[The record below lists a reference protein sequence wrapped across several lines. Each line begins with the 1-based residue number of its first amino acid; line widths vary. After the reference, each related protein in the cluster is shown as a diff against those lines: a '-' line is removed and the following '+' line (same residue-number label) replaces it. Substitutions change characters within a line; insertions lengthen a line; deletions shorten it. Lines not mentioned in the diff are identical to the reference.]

1 MNTHVRMKILNM
13 VKNKI
18 ISKEEGAKLL
28 KEIQHVS
35 LPPDNLY
42 EAVMLRKPG
51 TEQDI
56 DVQPMVDQDPGP
68 YEVQIL
74 VKAFPINFS
83 DFLLIKGLYPMMPEY
98 PFTPGVEVSG
108 VIRKI
113 GKNVTRVKVGDEVI
127 GVMRP
132 ECGGQASL
140 VITDETLVV
149 HKPPN
154 VTHEE
159 ACGFPAAF
167 LSTYMAFEKAQVTE
181 HDTIYIPT
189 ATGTNGLVAVQLA
202 QYIGADIYA
211 SAGFQHKLDYLQRLG
226 VKHLINYQ
234 QEDVEE
240 TILQMT
246 NQRGVDVVINTVAG
260 ESIQK
265 GLNILAPEGRY
276 VELAVFGLQSSE
288 KLDLSNLVN
297 NQSLFSF
304 NVKKFMSSHPEK
316 RCYYLDMMAAC
327 LKQGI
332 VKPNIAKVFP
342 FTNIKEGYQAKQDRA
357 TIGRIIVNFPQTER
371 IDTQRM
377 PQEKNIFQ
385 KDNKPLFGKS
395 HLNDTHNLERM
406 QREQTEEKMY
416 QSHGITED
424 IAIIGISG
432 RFADA
437 NNVDQYWEN
446 LMNGKNSIVDIP
458 LERWDNEP
466 HFDPDHQ
473 KWDKT
478 SNNWG
483 GFMQHVDLFD
493 SLFFN
498 ISGHEAE
505 QMDPQQR
512 VFLEESWRALEDAGY
527 ATEKISDQR
536 CGVYVGVAKG
546 DYVAKMQ
553 ESGMPMGA
561 QSFWGNES
569 SILAARISYH
579 LNLKGP
585 AIAIDTACSSSLVAV
600 HMACQSLLSGE
611 CDLALAGGVFIYT
624 TPGFIKVASSGGMLS
639 PEGQCKTFD
648 NHADGFVPGEA
659 AGAIVLKQ
667 LHKAERDGD
676 KIYGIIKGSNINQD
690 GKTNGITA
698 PSSTSQTEVQQAVYD
713 KFDIHPETIQYIEAH
728 GTGTK
733 LGDPIEIAALTNTFR
748 KYTNKEQ
755 FCGIGSVKTNIGHTA
770 AAAGVANIIKLLM
783 AFKHRQLPP
792 SLNFNTPNEHID
804 FNKSPFFV
812 NDTLREW
819 EVTGD
824 QPRRAAT
831 SSFGFSGTNAH
842 MVLEEYPEQHK
853 PNTRPLPFYLIPLS
867 AKTHTALQHKKEN
880 LANWLEA
887 DGKHARLEDLSY
899 TLCVRRSHFSERTA
913 WVVKHKEELINYL
926 RDDESVLAEQE
937 SDVESMMNDEQLIDH
952 ELIIKKLNDTTPPS
966 QLKTYLNQLAHVF
979 KHGVNISWDKIFQ
992 HGRYR
997 VLSLPAYPFEGT
1009 RYWVV
1014 EDKNENKRQAND
1026 EDLSQPTNTLH
1037 PLVTRNTSTLSVH
1050 RYTTDL
1056 QPDGFYFTDHVI
1068 NGEKVFPGVCF
1079 IEMSRAAGEL
1089 AGEEKISLVQDIC
1102 WIRPLTIN
1110 VDPKEVHI
1118 NLYPLEEGIE
1128 FQAYTE
1134 EENDMIIHCEGVLL
1148 SGEPHKEESNET
1160 INLQDIKDS
1169 CEQILHTEDIYER
1182 FEQLGLQYAK
1192 HFRPLQTIYVNL
1204 DDSEALSHIVL
1215 PKTMEENVEEY
1226 FMHPTLFDGA
1236 LQTVIGFIDEKN
1248 LVDNSLFLPV
1258 EIGEIEQLHPLP
1270 SSIYVHMILM
1280 DEEDDRKYFDINM
1293 YDEHGNL
1300 LAILIDFTIQAV
1312 QSTRRRLV
1320 VSGKK

>member
-1 MNTHVRMKILNM
+1 MNTRTRMKILNM

-18 ISKEEGAKLL
+18 ISKEEGAMLL
-28 KEIQHVS
+28 KDIKNAS
-35 LPPDNLY
+35 RPLDTPY
-42 EAVMLRKPG
+42 EAVVLRRPG

-56 DVQPMVDQDPGP
+56 DVQPMIDQDPGSS
-68 YEVQIL
+68 EVQIL
-74 VKAFPINFS
+74 VKAFPLNFS
-83 DFLLIKGLYPMMPEY
+83 DFLLIKGLYPMMPDY

-113 GKNVTRVKVGDEVI
+113 GKDVTRVKVGDEVI

-140 VITDETLVV
+140 VVTHEDLVI

-159 ACGFPAAF
+159 VCGFPAAF
-167 LSTYMAFEKAQVTE
+167 LSTYIAFEKAEVTAN
-181 HDTIYIPT
+181 DTIYIPT

-211 SAGFQHKLDYLQRLG
+211 SAGFQHKLDFLQQLG

-234 QEDVEE
+234 QENVEE

-246 NQRGVDVVINTVAG
+246 NQRGVDVVINTIAG
-260 ESIQK
+260 ESMQT
-265 GLNILAPEGRY
+265 GLNILASEGRY
-276 VELAVFGLQSSE
+276 VELAVFGLQSSN

-304 NVKKFMSSHPEK
+304 NVKKFMSFHPE
-316 RCYYLDMMAAC
+316 RRRHYLDIMAAC
-327 LKQGI
+327 LEQGI
-332 VKPNIAKVFP
+332 VKPNIAQVFP
-342 FTNIKEGYQAKQDRA
+342 FSNIKEAYQARRERA
-357 TIGRIIVNFPQTER
+357 TIGRVIVNFPHAET
-371 IDTQRM
+371 INTQRM
-377 PQEKNIFQ
+377 PEEKLTFPTI
-385 KDNKPLFGKS
+385 KKPLFGID
-395 HLNDTHNLERM
+395 HLNVTHDP
-406 QREQTEEKMY
+406 EQTEENS
-416 QSHGITED
+416 SHNRTDD
-424 IAIIGISG
+424 IAIIGVSG

-437 NNVDQYWEN
+437 ENVDHFWEN
-446 LMNGKNSIVDIP
+446 LKNSKNSIVDIP
-458 LERWDNEP
+458 IERWDNEP

-498 ISGHEAE
+498 ISGHEAK

-527 ATEKISDQR
+527 ATEKISNQR

-553 ESGMPMGA
+553 ELGMPTGA

-611 CDLALAGGVFIYT
+611 CELALAGGVFIYT
-624 TPGFIKVASSGGMLS
+624 TPEFIKVASSGGMLS

-659 AGAIVLKQ
+659 AGTIVLKR
-667 LHKAERDGD
+667 LREAERDGD
-676 KIYGIIKGSNINQD
+676 QIYGIIKGSHINQD

-698 PSSTSQTEVQQAVYD
+698 PSSTSQTEVEQAVYD
-713 KFDIHPETIQYIEAH
+713 EFGIHPESIQYIEAH

-748 KYTNKEQ
+748 KYTKKVQ

-770 AAAGVANIIKLLM
+770 AASGVTNIIKLLM
-783 AFKHRQLPP
+783 AFKHQQLPS

-804 FNKSPFFV
+804 FKKSPFFV
-812 NDTLREW
+812 NDTLRDW
-819 EVTGD
+819 DVTGD

-842 MVLEEYPEQHK
+842 MVLEEYPGRHLSKTQES
-853 PNTRPLPFYLIPLS
+853 PFYVIPLS
-867 AKTHTALQHKKEN
+867 AKTDTALQHKMKD
-880 LANWLEA
+880 LAYWLET
-887 DGKHARLEDLSY
+887 DGKDARLEDLSY
-899 TLCVRRSHFSERTA
+899 TLAVRRSHFSERTA
-913 WVVKHKEELINYL
+913 WVVKSTEELINYL
-926 RDDESVLAEQE
+926 GDDETVITEQE
-937 SDVESMMNDEQLIDH
+937 TDVELNINNEQLIDY
-952 ELIIKKLNDTTPPS
+952 ELMIKKLNETTSPS
-966 QLKTYLNQLAHVF
+966 QIKTYLNQLAHVF
-979 KHGVNISWDKIFQ
+979 KQGSDVNWGKLFQ
-992 HGRYR
+992 HNRYH
-997 VLSLPAYPFEGT
+997 VLSLPTYPFEGI
-1009 RYWVV
+1009 RYWI
-1014 EDKNENKRQAND
+1014 D
-1026 EDLSQPTNTLH
+1026 EDNNLSDRQTNEENSLH

-1068 NGEKVFPGVCF
+1068 NDEKIFPGVCF

-1089 AGEEKISLVQDIC
+1089 AGGEKISLVQDIC

-1134 EENDMIIHCEGVLL
+1134 EENDMIIHCEGILF
-1148 SGEPHKEESNET
+1148 SEEPDREETNET
-1160 INLQDIKDS
+1160 INLQDIKAS
-1169 CEQILHTEDIYER
+1169 CEEILHKEEIYER
-1182 FEQLGLQYAK
+1182 FEQLGLQYVN
-1192 HFRPLQTIYVNL
+1192 HFRPLETIYVNL

-1215 PKTMEENVEEY
+1215 PSHIESNNEDF
-1226 FMHPTLFDGA
+1226 FMHPTLLDGA
-1236 LQTVIGFIDEKN
+1236 LQTVIGFIDGES
-1248 LVDNSLFLPV
+1248 LGDNSLFLPL

-1270 SSIYVHMILM
+1270 SRIYVHMILT
-1280 DEEDDRKYFDINM
+1280 DEEDDRKYFDIDL

-1300 LAILIDFTIQAV
+1300 IAILIDFTIQAV
-1312 QSTRRRLV
+1312 QSTSRRLV
-1320 VSGKK
+1320 VSGEE